1 MHSVADPATPA
12 SGGRGSLGPSERPES
27 RQTQLPD
34 PSSEPTSPLK
44 GEIRALTGL
53 RFVASILVVA
63 LHLSY
68 APGPT
73 FTGLLAPLAPVVA
86 AGWLG
91 VDLFFVLSGFVITLN
106 YTGHLGQSF
115 SARKAYVF
123 LWARIT
129 RIWPTF
135 ALVTV
140 LFGGWLLARSW
151 FDDNPSFQAVQP
163 QLSVPH
169 LVEQL
174 LMVQQW
180 HRPYFPGASYVGP
193 GWSVSAEWL
202 AYCAFPVLALGLW
215 RLRRASASVTGSLAL
230 LCMVPFVV
238 HNLVAGTAGFE
249 YQWLARIA
257 AGFTA
262 GALTCLAVQRLGTNP
277 RSGPVA
283 EKVAAVLAG
292 CLLVAV
298 FVADRVGAAL
308 GGDYQGVVV
317 VLFPPLVGALALA
330 RGSGSR
336 WLGSRVLVHGG
347 RISYA
352 LYLVHYCVFEIVW
365 TAMLSIAV
373 IGPTTIG
380 GSVVTVLSVPLALV
394 LAHLLY
400 TRVEEPARRKLRIIG
415 PRTSEDRPGDARP
428 RTRAATHAAKA

>member
-1 MHSVADPATPA
+1 MPRLDIPDL
-12 SGGRGSLGPSERPES
+12 GR
-27 RQTQLPD
+27 
-34 PSSEPTSPLK
+34 EPTSPLK

-53 RFVASILVVA
+53 RFVASIVVVA

-73 FTGLLAPLAPVVA
+73 FTGLLEPLSPLVR

-91 VDLFFVLSGFVITLN
+91 VDLFFVLSGFVIALN
-106 YTGHLGQSF
+106 YTAHMGRGFGL
-115 SARKAYVF
+115 RKSYVF

-135 ALVTV
+135 AFVTV
-140 LFGGWLLARSW
+140 LFGAWLWVRAW
-151 FDDNPSFQAVQP
+151 FDDNPSFQSVQP

-202 AYCAFPVLALGLW
+202 AYCAFPLLALVLW
-215 RLRRASASVTGSLAL
+215 RMRRLPAVVTGSLAL
-230 LCMVPFVV
+230 LCMTPFVV
-238 HNLVAGTAGFE
+238 HNLVAGTAGFP

-257 AGFTA
+257 AGFLA
-262 GALTCLAVQRLGTNP
+262 GALTCLAVQRLGRNP

-283 EKVAAVLAG
+283 ARAAAVIG
-292 CLLVAV
+292 GLVV
-298 FVADRVGAAL
+298 VGIYVADRYGLAT
-308 GGDYQGVVV
+308 GGDFQGVVV
-317 VLFPPLVGALALA
+317 ILFPPLVGALALA
-330 RGSGSR
+330 RGRGADL
-336 WLGSRVLVHGG
+336 LGNRVLVHGG

-352 LYLVHYCVFEIVW
+352 LYLVHYCVFEVVW
-365 TAMLSIAV
+365 TVMLSVPAL
-373 IGPTTIG
+373 GPERIG
-380 GSVVTVLSVPLALV
+380 GSVLNVLSVPLALV

-400 TRVEEPARRKLRIIG
+400 TRVEEPARRRLRALG
-415 PRTSEDRPGDARP
+415 PRAAED
-428 RTRAATHAAKA
+428 AATGARRPAGDQRRHAHAAG